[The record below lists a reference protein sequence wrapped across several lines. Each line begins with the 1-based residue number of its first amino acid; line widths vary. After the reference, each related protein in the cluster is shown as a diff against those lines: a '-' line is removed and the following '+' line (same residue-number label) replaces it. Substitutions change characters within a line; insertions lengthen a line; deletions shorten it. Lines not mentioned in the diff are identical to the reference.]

1 MRLRALC
8 PLLLPRQAYIHGSKK
23 KEKIKGNET
32 MSRADEYR
40 YQIQR
45 QRKQE
50 LDRQRVRETTRSF
63 LDRYRSVLN
72 EVASQGLDDVIPADF
87 RELSSELRRMEALLE
102 ADPFA
107 ARDMSRSLGAR
118 IHGLPRFAREQ
129 RRSRQEAELAAAEAF
144 RKAQQAEVERKL
156 QLRAEFEAA
165 WREGLSGWSTPV
177 ALNAAFAEL
186 QQLRERL
193 LGNAANNMTSAQI
206 SAALREVR
214 QRYEVDAERQLQ
226 EMKNRMQREAVTDV
240 LTLQREQLEQEANR
254 DGGERAAKLREALAH
269 AIGLAPAEQAE
280 ALNQL
285 VQEQDEAAVD
295 ESQRREVVRAVY
307 QSLQQAGFVV
317 DRPEHLVSEGEDQ
330 VLIRARRPAGAQADF
345 RVNLSG
351 HLSYKFHQYKGK
363 TCEKDVTPVMATLQ
377 DAYGISLSDKRV
389 IWVNPDDQDQDARPY
404 PDATQER
411 SK

>member
-1 MRLRALC
+1 
-8 PLLLPRQAYIHGSKK
+8 
-23 KEKIKGNET
+23 

-40 YQIQR
+40 YQIER

-50 LDRQRVRETTRSF
+50 LDRQRVRETTRPF
-63 LDRYRSVLN
+63 LERYRSVLN
-72 EVASQGLDDVIPADF
+72 EVARQGLDEVIPAEF
-87 RELSSELRRMEALLE
+87 RELSSALWRMEALLE
-102 ADPFA
+102 SDPFA
-107 ARDMSRSLGAR
+107 AREMSRSLGAR
-118 IHGLPRFAREQ
+118 IHGFPSLARQQ
-129 RRSRQEAELAAAEAF
+129 RRARQEAEQAAAEAF
-144 RKAQQAEVERKL
+144 HKAQQAEFERQL
-156 QLRAEFEAA
+156 QLRVELEAA
-165 WREGLSGWSTPV
+165 WREGLIGWSTPV

-186 QQLRERL
+186 QQLRAQL
-193 LGNAANNMTSAQI
+193 LGNAANNITTAQI
-206 SAALREVR
+206 SATLSEVR
-214 QRYEVDAERQLQ
+214 QRYEQDAERQLQ
-226 EMKNRMQREAVTDV
+226 EMKNRVQREAVTDV
-240 LTLQREQLEQEANR
+240 LALQREQLEQEANK

>member
-1 MRLRALC
+1 
-8 PLLLPRQAYIHGSKK
+8 
-23 KEKIKGNET
+23 

-45 QRKQE
+45 ERKQE
-50 LDRQRVRETTRSF
+50 LDRQRVRETTRPF
-63 LDRYRSVLN
+63 LERYRSILN
-72 EVASQGLDDVIPADF
+72 DVESQGLADVIPVEF
-87 RELSSELRRMEALLE
+87 RELSSELRRMEALL
-102 ADPFA
+102 ASDPFA

-118 IHGLPRFAREQ
+118 IHGFPSLAREQ
-129 RRSRQEAELAAAEAF
+129 RRARREAEQAAAEAF
-144 RKAQQAEVERKL
+144 RKAQQAEVERQL
-156 QLRAEFEAA
+156 QLRAELEAA
-165 WREGLSGWSTPV
+165 WREGLTGWSTPV

-186 QQLRERL
+186 QQLREQL
-193 LGNAANNMTSAQI
+193 LGHAANSMTSAQI
-206 SAALREVR
+206 SATLQEVR
-214 QRYEVDAERQLQ
+214 QRYEADAQRQLQ
-226 EMKNRMQREAVTDV
+226 ELKNRVQHEAVADV
-240 LTLQREQLEQEANR
+240 LTLQREQLEQEANN
-254 DGGERAAKLREALAH
+254 DGGERTAKLREALAH
-269 AIGLAPAEQAE
+269 ATGLAPAEQAE

-317 DRPEHLVSEGEDQ
+317 DRPERLVSEKEDQ

-363 TCEKDVTPVMATLQ
+363 TCEKDVAPLMATLQ

>member
-1 MRLRALC
+1 
-8 PLLLPRQAYIHGSKK
+8 
-23 KEKIKGNET
+23 

-50 LDRQRVRETTRSF
+50 LDRQRVRETTRPF
-63 LDRYRSVLN
+63 LERYRSVLN
-72 EVASQGLDDVIPADF
+72 EVASQRLDDVIPAEF
-87 RELSSELRRMEALLE
+87 LELSSELRRMEALLE
-102 ADPFA
+102 SDPFA

-144 RKAQQAEVERKL
+144 RNSQQAEIERQL
-156 QLRAEFEAA
+156 QLRAELEAA

-214 QRYEVDAERQLQ
+214 QRYEEDAERQLQ
-226 EMKNRMQREAVTDV
+226 EMKMRVQREAVTDV
-240 LTLQREQLEQEANR
+240 LTLQREQLEQEANK
-254 DGGERAAKLREALAH
+254 DGGKRAAKLREALAH

-317 DRPEHLVSEGEDQ
+317 DGPEHLVSEGEDQ

-363 TCEKDVTPVMATLQ
+363 TCEKDVAPVMATLQ

>member
-1 MRLRALC
+1 
-8 PLLLPRQAYIHGSKK
+8 
-23 KEKIKGNET
+23 

-40 YQIQR
+40 YQLER
-45 QRKQE
+45 QRRQE
-50 LDRQRVRETTRSF
+50 LDRQRVRHTTRPF
-63 LDRYRSVLN
+63 LERYRNVLN
-72 EVASQGLDDVIPADF
+72 DVASQGLDAAVPAEF
-87 RELSSELRRMEALLE
+87 RELSAELRRMEALLE
-102 ADPFA
+102 SDPFA
-107 ARDMSRSLGAR
+107 VRDMSRSLGGR
-118 IHGLPRFAREQ
+118 FHGLPRLAREQ
-129 RRSRQEAELAAAEAF
+129 YRSRQEAERTAAEAF
-144 RKAQQAEVERKL
+144 RKAQQSEAERQL
-156 QLRAEFEAA
+156 QLKAELEAA

-177 ALNAAFAEL
+177 ALNAAFGEL

-193 LGNAANNMTSAQI
+193 LGNTVNNMTPAEI
-206 SAALREVR
+206 AAALRDVQ
-214 QRYEVDAERQLQ
+214 QRYEADAERQLQ
-226 EMKNRMQREAVTDV
+226 AVKSRVQHESVFDV
-240 LTLQREQLEQEANR
+240 LMLQREQLEQEANK
-254 DGGERAAKLREALAH
+254 DGGQRAAKLREALAH
-269 AIGLAPAEQAE
+269 ATGLAPAEQTE
-280 ALNQL
+280 VLNQL
-285 VQEQDEAAVD
+285 AQEQDDAALD

-317 DRPEHLVSEGEDQ
+317 DGPEHLVSQGQDE

-363 TCEKDVTPVMATLQ
+363 TCERDVTPVMATLQ

>member
-1 MRLRALC
+1 
-8 PLLLPRQAYIHGSKK
+8 
-23 KEKIKGNET
+23 

-50 LDRQRVRETTRSF
+50 LDQQRVRETTRPF
-63 LDRYRSVLN
+63 LERYRSVLN
-72 EVASQGLDDVIPADF
+72 DVASQGLDDVIPAEF

-102 ADPFA
+102 SDPFA
-107 ARDMSRSLGAR
+107 ARDMSRTLGAR

-144 RKAQQAEVERKL
+144 SKAQQAEVERQL
-156 QLRAEFEAA
+156 QLRAELEAA
-165 WREGLSGWSTPV
+165 WREGLSDWCTPV

-193 LGNAANNMTSAQI
+193 LGNAANNMTAAQI
-206 SAALREVR
+206 STTLREVR
-214 QRYEVDAERQLQ
+214 LRYEADAERQLQ
-226 EMKNRMQREAVTDV
+226 EMKNRAHREALADV
-240 LTLQREQLEQEANR
+240 LRLQREQLDQEATR
-254 DGGERAAKLREALAH
+254 SGGERAARLRDALAH
-269 AIGLAPAEQAE
+269 AIGLVPAEQAE
-280 ALNQL
+280 VLNQL
-285 VQEQDEAAVD
+285 VQEQDKAAVD

-317 DRPEHLVSEGEDQ
+317 DRPEHLVSEKEDQ

-363 TCEKDVTPVMATLQ
+363 TCEKDVAPVMATLQ

>member
-1 MRLRALC
+1 MRLHALC
-8 PLLLPRQAYIHGSKK
+8 LLLRQTCPHKSKI
-23 KEKIKGNET
+23 KEKSKGNET

-50 LDRQRVRETTRSF
+50 LDRQRVRETTRPF
-63 LDRYRSVLN
+63 VERYRSVLN
-72 EVASQGLDDVIPADF
+72 DVASQGLDAEVSAEF
-87 RELSSELRRMEALLE
+87 RKLNYELRRMEALLE
-102 ADPFA
+102 SDPFA
-107 ARDMSRSLGAR
+107 ARDMSRSLGGR
-118 IHGLPRFAREQ
+118 FHGLPRLAREQ
-129 RRSRQEAELAAAEAF
+129 RRFRQEAELAAAEAF
-144 RKAQQAEVERKL
+144 RKAQQAEAERQL
-156 QLRAEFEAA
+156 QLKAELEAA
-165 WREGLSGWSTPV
+165 WRDGLSGWSTPV
-177 ALNAAFAEL
+177 ALNAAFGEL
-186 QQLRERL
+186 QKLRNRL
-193 LGNAANNMTSAQI
+193 LGDTNNNMTPAQVSAT
-206 SAALREVR
+206 LREVQ
-214 QRYEVDAERQLQ
+214 QRYEADAEHQLQ
-226 EMKNRMQREAVTDV
+226 EMKNRVQREAVTDV
-240 LTLQREQLEQEANR
+240 LTLQREQLEQEANK
-254 DGGERAAKLREALAH
+254 DAGERATKLREALAH
-269 AIGLAPAEQAE
+269 ATGLAPAEQAE

-317 DRPEHLVSEGEDQ
+317 DRPEHLISQGQDE

-363 TCEKDVTPVMATLQ
+363 TCEKDVAPVMATLQ

>member
-1 MRLRALC
+1 
-8 PLLLPRQAYIHGSKK
+8 
-23 KEKIKGNET
+23 

-50 LDRQRVRETTRSF
+50 LDRQRVRETTRPF
-63 LDRYRSVLN
+63 LERYRSVLN
-72 EVASQGLDDVIPADF
+72 EVASQRLDDVIPAEF
-87 RELSSELRRMEALLE
+87 LELSSELRRMEALLE
-102 ADPFA
+102 SDPFA

-144 RKAQQAEVERKL
+144 RNSQQAEIERQL
-156 QLRAEFEAA
+156 QLRAELEAA

-214 QRYEVDAERQLQ
+214 QRYEEDAERQLQ
-226 EMKNRMQREAVTDV
+226 EMKMRVQREAVTDV
-240 LTLQREQLEQEANR
+240 LTLQREQLEQEANK

-285 VQEQDEAAVD
+285 VHEQDEAAVD

-317 DRPEHLVSEGEDQ
+317 DGPEHLVSEGEDQ

-363 TCEKDVTPVMATLQ
+363 TCEKDVAPVMATLQ

>member
-1 MRLRALC
+1 
-8 PLLLPRQAYIHGSKK
+8 
-23 KEKIKGNET
+23 

-50 LDRQRVRETTRSF
+50 LDRQRVRETTRPF
-63 LDRYRSVLN
+63 LERYRSVLN
-72 EVASQGLDDVIPADF
+72 DVASQGLGDVIPAEF
-87 RELSSELRRMEALLE
+87 RELSSDLQRMEALLE
-102 ADPFA
+102 SDPFA
-107 ARDMSRSLGAR
+107 ARDMSRSLGGR
-118 IHGLPRFAREQ
+118 FHGLPRFAREQ

-144 RKAQQAEVERKL
+144 RNAQQAEVERQL
-156 QLRAEFEAA
+156 QVKAELEAA

-193 LGNAANNMTSAQI
+193 LGNSANNMTSAQI
-206 SAALREVR
+206 TAALREVR
-214 QRYEVDAERQLQ
+214 QRYEVAAESQLQ
-226 EMKNRMQREAVTDV
+226 EMKNRVQREAVTDV
-240 LTLQREQLEQEANR
+240 LTLQREQLEQEANK

-363 TCEKDVTPVMATLQ
+363 TCEKDVAPVMATLQ

>member
-1 MRLRALC
+1 
-8 PLLLPRQAYIHGSKK
+8 
-23 KEKIKGNET
+23 

-50 LDRQRVRETTRSF
+50 LDRQRVRETTRPF
-63 LDRYRSVLN
+63 LERYRSVLN
-72 EVASQGLDDVIPADF
+72 EVASQRLDDVIPAEF
-87 RELSSELRRMEALLE
+87 LELSSELRRMEALLE
-102 ADPFA
+102 SDPFA

-144 RKAQQAEVERKL
+144 RNSQQAEIERQL
-156 QLRAEFEAA
+156 QLRAELEAA

-214 QRYEVDAERQLQ
+214 QRYEVKAERQLQ
-226 EMKNRMQREAVTDV
+226 EMKNRVQREAVTDV
-240 LTLQREQLEQEANR
+240 LTLQREQLEQEANK

-285 VQEQDEAAVD
+285 VQEQDKAAVD

-363 TCEKDVTPVMATLQ
+363 TCEKDVAPVMATLQ

-411 SK
+411 SQ

>member
-1 MRLRALC
+1 
-8 PLLLPRQAYIHGSKK
+8 
-23 KEKIKGNET
+23 

-50 LDRQRVRETTRSF
+50 LDRQRVRETTRPF
-63 LDRYRSVLN
+63 LERYRSVLN
-72 EVASQGLDDVIPADF
+72 EVASQRLDDVIPAEF
-87 RELSSELRRMEALLE
+87 LELSSELRRMEALLE
-102 ADPFA
+102 SDPFA

-144 RKAQQAEVERKL
+144 RNSQQAEIERQL
-156 QLRAEFEAA
+156 QLRAELEAA

-214 QRYEVDAERQLQ
+214 QRYEEDAERQLQ
-226 EMKNRMQREAVTDV
+226 EMKMRVQREAVTDV
-240 LTLQREQLEQEANR
+240 LTLQREQLEQEANK
-254 DGGERAAKLREALAH
+254 DGGKRAAKLREALAH

-317 DRPEHLVSEGEDQ
+317 DGPEHLTSQGQDE

-363 TCEKDVTPVMATLQ
+363 TCEKDVAPVMATLQ
-377 DAYGISLSDKRV
+377 DAYGINLSDKRV

-404 PDATQER
+404 PDAMQER
-411 SK
+411 NK

>member
-1 MRLRALC
+1 
-8 PLLLPRQAYIHGSKK
+8 
-23 KEKIKGNET
+23 

-40 YQIQR
+40 YQVQR

-50 LDRQRVRETTRSF
+50 LDRQRVRETTRPF
-63 LDRYRSVLN
+63 LERYRSVLN
-72 EVASQGLDDVIPADF
+72 DVASQGLDDAVPAEF
-87 RELSSELRRMEALLE
+87 RELSSELWRLESLLE
-102 ADPFA
+102 SDPFA

-118 IHGLPRFAREQ
+118 IHGLPRLAREQ
-129 RRSRQEAELAAAEAF
+129 RRSSQEAELATAEAF
-144 RKAQQAEVERKL
+144 RKARQAEVERQL
-156 QLRAEFEAA
+156 QLKAELEAV

-193 LGNAANNMTSAQI
+193 LGNAANNMTSSQI
-206 SAALREVR
+206 STALREVQ
-214 QRYEVDAERQLQ
+214 QRYEADAERQLQ
-226 EMKNRMQREAVTDV
+226 ELKNRVQREAVGEV
-240 LTLQREQLEQEANR
+240 LTLQREQLEEEANKNS
-254 DGGERAAKLREALAH
+254 GKRAAKLREALAH
-269 AIGLAPAEQAE
+269 AIGLVPAEQAE

-285 VQEQDEAAVD
+285 VREQDEAAVD

-317 DRPEHLVSEGEDQ
+317 DRPEHLVSEEEDQ
-330 VLIRARRPAGAQADF
+330 VLIRARRPAGVQADF

-363 TCEKDVTPVMATLQ
+363 TCEKDVAPVMATLQ

-404 PDATQER
+404 PDVTQER

>member
-1 MRLRALC
+1 
-8 PLLLPRQAYIHGSKK
+8 
-23 KEKIKGNET
+23 

>member
-1 MRLRALC
+1 
-8 PLLLPRQAYIHGSKK
+8 
-23 KEKIKGNET
+23 

-50 LDRQRVRETTRSF
+50 LDRQRVRETTRPF
-63 LDRYRSVLN
+63 LERYRSVLN
-72 EVASQGLDDVIPADF
+72 EVASQRLDDVIPAEF
-87 RELSSELRRMEALLE
+87 LELSSELRRMEALLE
-102 ADPFA
+102 SDPFA

-144 RKAQQAEVERKL
+144 RNSQQAEIERQL
-156 QLRAEFEAA
+156 QLRAELEAA

-214 QRYEVDAERQLQ
+214 QRYEEDAERQLQ
-226 EMKNRMQREAVTDV
+226 EMKMRVQREAVTDV
-240 LTLQREQLEQEANR
+240 LTLQREQLEQEANK
-254 DGGERAAKLREALAH
+254 DGGKRAAKLREALAH

-317 DRPEHLVSEGEDQ
+317 DRPEHLVSQGQDE

-363 TCEKDVTPVMATLQ
+363 TCEKDVAPVMATLQ

-411 SK
+411 SQ

>member
-1 MRLRALC
+1 
-8 PLLLPRQAYIHGSKK
+8 
-23 KEKIKGNET
+23 

-50 LDRQRVRETTRSF
+50 LDRQRVRETTRPF
-63 LDRYRSVLN
+63 LERYRSVLN
-72 EVASQGLDDVIPADF
+72 DVASQGLGDVIPAEF
-87 RELSSELRRMEALLE
+87 RELSSDLQRMEALLE
-102 ADPFA
+102 SDPFA

-144 RKAQQAEVERKL
+144 RNSQQAEIERQL
-156 QLRAEFEAA
+156 QLRAELEAA

-186 QQLRERL
+186 QKLRERL

-226 EMKNRMQREAVTDV
+226 EMKNRVQREAVTDV
-240 LTLQREQLEQEANR
+240 LTLQREQLEQEANK

-363 TCEKDVTPVMATLQ
+363 TCEKDVAPVMATLQ

>member
-1 MRLRALC
+1 
-8 PLLLPRQAYIHGSKK
+8 
-23 KEKIKGNET
+23 

-40 YQIQR
+40 YQIER

-50 LDRQRVRETTRSF
+50 LDRQRVRETTRPF
-63 LDRYRSVLN
+63 LERYRSVLN
-72 EVASQGLDDVIPADF
+72 EVASQGLDEVIPAEF
-87 RELSSELRRMEALLE
+87 RELSSELWRMEALLE
-102 ADPFA
+102 SDPFA
-107 ARDMSRSLGAR
+107 AREMSRSLGAR
-118 IHGLPRFAREQ
+118 IHGFPSLAREQ
-129 RRSRQEAELAAAEAF
+129 RRARQEAEQAAAEAF
-144 RKAQQAEVERKL
+144 RKAQQAEVERQL
-156 QLRAEFEAA
+156 QLRAELEAA
-165 WREGLSGWSTPV
+165 WREGLTGWSTPV

-186 QQLRERL
+186 QQLRAQL
-193 LGNAANNMTSAQI
+193 LGNAANNMTTAQI
-206 SAALREVR
+206 SATLSEVR
-214 QRYEVDAERQLQ
+214 QRYEQDAERQLQ
-226 EMKNRMQREAVTDV
+226 EMKNRVQREAVTDV
-240 LTLQREQLEQEANR
+240 LSLQREQLEQEANK
-254 DGGERAAKLREALAH
+254 DGGKRAAKLREALAH

-280 ALNQL
+280 ALNKL

-317 DRPEHLVSEGEDQ
+317 DGPERLVSEGEDQ

-363 TCEKDVTPVMATLQ
+363 TCEKDVAPVMATLQ

-404 PDATQER
+404 PDATQEK

>member
-1 MRLRALC
+1 
-8 PLLLPRQAYIHGSKK
+8 
-23 KEKIKGNET
+23 

-40 YQIQR
+40 YQIER

-50 LDRQRVRETTRSF
+50 LDRQRVRETTHPF
-63 LDRYRSVLN
+63 LERYRSVLN
-72 EVASQGLDDVIPADF
+72 DVASQGLDDVIPAEF

-102 ADPFA
+102 SDPFA

-129 RRSRQEAELAAAEAF
+129 RRSRHEAELAAAEAF
-144 RKAQQAEVERKL
+144 RKAQQAEVERQL
-156 QLRAEFEAA
+156 QLRAELEAA

-177 ALNAAFAEL
+177 ALNAAIAEL

-193 LGNAANNMTSAQI
+193 LGNTANNMTSAQI
-206 SAALREVR
+206 STTLHEVR
-214 QRYEVDAERQLQ
+214 QRYEADAERQLQ
-226 EMKNRMQREAVTDV
+226 ELKNRVQHEAVADV
-240 LTLQREQLEQEANR
+240 LTLQREQLEQEANK

-269 AIGLAPAEQAE
+269 AIGLAPAQQAE

-317 DRPEHLVSEGEDQ
+317 DRPEHLVSEKEDQ

-363 TCEKDVTPVMATLQ
+363 TCEKDVAPVMATLQ
-377 DAYGISLSDKRV
+377 NAYGISLSDKRV

>member
-1 MRLRALC
+1 
-8 PLLLPRQAYIHGSKK
+8 
-23 KEKIKGNET
+23 

-50 LDRQRVRETTRSF
+50 LDRQRVRETTRPF
-63 LDRYRSVLN
+63 LERYRSVLN
-72 EVASQGLDDVIPADF
+72 DVASQGLGDVIPAEF
-87 RELSSELRRMEALLE
+87 RELSSDLQRMEALLE
-102 ADPFA
+102 SDPFA

-144 RKAQQAEVERKL
+144 RNSQQAEIERQL
-156 QLRAEFEAA
+156 QLRAELEAA

-214 QRYEVDAERQLQ
+214 QRYEEDAERQLQ
-226 EMKNRMQREAVTDV
+226 EMKMRVQREAVTDV
-240 LTLQREQLEQEANR
+240 LTLQREQLEQEANK
-254 DGGERAAKLREALAH
+254 DGGKRAAKLREALAH

-285 VQEQDEAAVD
+285 VHEQDEAAVD

-307 QSLQQAGFVV
+307 QSLQQAGFAV
-317 DRPEHLVSEGEDQ
+317 DRPEHLTSQGQDE

-345 RVNLSG
+345 RVNLCG

-363 TCEKDVTPVMATLQ
+363 TCEKDVAPVMATLQ

-389 IWVNPDDQDQDARPY
+389 IWVNPDDQDQDSRPY

>member
-1 MRLRALC
+1 
-8 PLLLPRQAYIHGSKK
+8 
-23 KEKIKGNET
+23 

-50 LDRQRVRETTRSF
+50 LDRQRVRETTRPF
-63 LDRYRSVLN
+63 LERYRSVLN
-72 EVASQGLDDVIPADF
+72 EVTSQRLDDVIPAEF
-87 RELSSELRRMEALLE
+87 LVLSSELRRMEALLE
-102 ADPFA
+102 SDPFA

-144 RKAQQAEVERKL
+144 RNSQQAEIERQL
-156 QLRAEFEAA
+156 QLRAELEAA

-177 ALNAAFAEL
+177 ALNAAFSEL

-214 QRYEVDAERQLQ
+214 QRYEEDAERQLQ
-226 EMKNRMQREAVTDV
+226 EMKMRVQREAVTDV
-240 LTLQREQLEQEANR
+240 LTLQREQLEQEANK

-363 TCEKDVTPVMATLQ
+363 TCEKDVAPVMATLQ

-411 SK
+411 SQ

>member
-1 MRLRALC
+1 
-8 PLLLPRQAYIHGSKK
+8 
-23 KEKIKGNET
+23 

-50 LDRQRVRETTRSF
+50 LDRQRVRETTRPF
-63 LDRYRSVLN
+63 LERYRSVLN
-72 EVASQGLDDVIPADF
+72 EVASQRLDDVIPAEF
-87 RELSSELRRMEALLE
+87 LELSSELRRMEALLE
-102 ADPFA
+102 SDPYA

-144 RKAQQAEVERKL
+144 RNSQQAEIERQL
-156 QLRAEFEAA
+156 QLRAELEAA

-214 QRYEVDAERQLQ
+214 QRYEEDAERQLQ
-226 EMKNRMQREAVTDV
+226 EMKMRVQREAVTDV
-240 LTLQREQLEQEANR
+240 LTLQREQLEQEANK

-363 TCEKDVTPVMATLQ
+363 TCEKDVAPVMATLQ

-411 SK
+411 SQ

>member
-1 MRLRALC
+1 
-8 PLLLPRQAYIHGSKK
+8 
-23 KEKIKGNET
+23 

-50 LDRQRVRETTRSF
+50 LDRQRVRETTRPF
-63 LDRYRSVLN
+63 LERYRSVLN
-72 EVASQGLDDVIPADF
+72 DVASQGLNDVIPAEF

-102 ADPFA
+102 SDPFA

-144 RKAQQAEVERKL
+144 RNAQQAESERQL
-156 QLRAEFEAA
+156 QLRAELEAA

-193 LGNAANNMTSAQI
+193 LGNAASNMTSAQI
-206 SAALREVR
+206 STILREVQ

-226 EMKNRMQREAVTDV
+226 EMKNRVQREAVTDV
-240 LTLQREQLEQEANR
+240 LTLQREQLEQEANK
-254 DGGERAAKLREALAH
+254 DGGKRAAKLREALAH

-363 TCEKDVTPVMATLQ
+363 TCEKDVAPVMATLQ

-404 PDATQER
+404 PDARQER

>member
-1 MRLRALC
+1 
-8 PLLLPRQAYIHGSKK
+8 
-23 KEKIKGNET
+23 

-50 LDRQRVRETTRSF
+50 LDRQRVRETTRPF
-63 LDRYRSVLN
+63 LERYRSVLN
-72 EVASQGLDDVIPADF
+72 EVASQRLDDVIPAEF
-87 RELSSELRRMEALLE
+87 LELSSELRRMEALLE
-102 ADPFA
+102 SDPFA

-144 RKAQQAEVERKL
+144 RNSQQAEIERQL
-156 QLRAEFEAA
+156 QLRAELEAA

-206 SAALREVR
+206 SAALHEVR

-226 EMKNRMQREAVTDV
+226 EMKNRVQREAVNDV
-240 LTLQREQLEQEANR
+240 LTLQREQLEQEANK
-254 DGGERAAKLREALAH
+254 DGGKRAAKLREALAH

-307 QSLQQAGFVV
+307 QSLQQAGLVV
-317 DRPEHLVSEGEDQ
+317 DRPEHLVAEGEDQ

-363 TCEKDVTPVMATLQ
+363 TCEKDVAPVMATLQ

>member
-1 MRLRALC
+1 
-8 PLLLPRQAYIHGSKK
+8 
-23 KEKIKGNET
+23 

-50 LDRQRVRETTRSF
+50 LDRQRVRETTRPF
-63 LDRYRSVLN
+63 LERYRSVLTD
-72 EVASQGLDDVIPADF
+72 VIGQGLDAIVPEEF
-87 RELSSELRRMEALLE
+87 RELNIALDRMEILLDS
-102 ADPFA
+102 DPFA
-107 ARDMSRSLGAR
+107 AREMSRSLGGR
-118 IHGLPRFAREQ
+118 FHGLPRFVREQ

-144 RKAQQAEVERKL
+144 RKAQQAEVKRQL
-156 QLRAEFEAA
+156 QLRTELEVA

-193 LGNAANNMTSAQI
+193 LGNAANNMTSAQV
-206 SAALREVR
+206 SATLREVQ
-214 QRYEVDAERQLQ
+214 QRYEADAERQLQ
-226 EMKNRMQREAVTDV
+226 ELKNRVRREAVADV
-240 LTLQREQLEQEANR
+240 LTLQREQLELEANK
-254 DGGERAAKLREALAH
+254 DGGERAAKLREALTH

-285 VQEQDEAAVD
+285 AQEQDEAAVD

-317 DRPEHLVSEGEDQ
+317 DRPEHLVSEKEDK

-351 HLSYKFHQYKGK
+351 HLSYEFHQYKGK
-363 TCEKDVTPVMATLQ
+363 TCEKDVAPVMATLQ

-411 SK
+411 NK

>member
-1 MRLRALC
+1 
-8 PLLLPRQAYIHGSKK
+8 
-23 KEKIKGNET
+23 

-50 LDRQRVRETTRSF
+50 LDRQRVRETTRPF
-63 LDRYRSVLN
+63 LERYRSVLN
-72 EVASQGLDDVIPADF
+72 DVASQGLGDVIPAEF
-87 RELSSELRRMEALLE
+87 RELSSDLQRMEALLE
-102 ADPFA
+102 SDPFA

-144 RKAQQAEVERKL
+144 RNSQQAEIERQL
-156 QLRAEFEAA
+156 QLRAELEAA

-214 QRYEVDAERQLQ
+214 QRYEEDAERQLQ
-226 EMKNRMQREAVTDV
+226 EMKMRVQREAVTDV
-240 LTLQREQLEQEANR
+240 LTLQREQLEQEANK
-254 DGGERAAKLREALAH
+254 DGGKRAAKLREALAH

-285 VQEQDEAAVD
+285 VQEQDKAAVD

-363 TCEKDVTPVMATLQ
+363 TCEKDVAPVMATLQ

>member
-1 MRLRALC
+1 
-8 PLLLPRQAYIHGSKK
+8 
-23 KEKIKGNET
+23 

-50 LDRQRVRETTRSF
+50 LDRQRVRETTRPF
-63 LDRYRSVLN
+63 LERYRSVLN
-72 EVASQGLDDVIPADF
+72 DVASQGLGDVIPAEF
-87 RELSSELRRMEALLE
+87 RELSSDLQRMEALLE
-102 ADPFA
+102 SDPFA
-107 ARDMSRSLGAR
+107 ARDMSRSLGGR
-118 IHGLPRFAREQ
+118 FHGLPRFAREQ
-129 RRSRQEAELAAAEAF
+129 RRSRQEAELAAVEAF
-144 RKAQQAEVERKL
+144 RNAQQAEVERQL
-156 QLRAEFEAA
+156 QVKAELEAA

-193 LGNAANNMTSAQI
+193 LGNSANNMTSAQI
-206 SAALREVR
+206 TAALREVR
-214 QRYEVDAERQLQ
+214 QRYEVAAESQLQ
-226 EMKNRMQREAVTDV
+226 EMKNRVQREAVNDV
-240 LTLQREQLEQEANR
+240 LTLQREQLEQEANKY
-254 DGGERAAKLREALAH
+254 GGERAAKLREALAH
-269 AIGLAPAEQAE
+269 AIGLAPGEQAE

-317 DRPEHLVSEGEDQ
+317 DGPEHLVSEGEDQ

-363 TCEKDVTPVMATLQ
+363 TCEKDVAPVMATLQ

>member
-1 MRLRALC
+1 
-8 PLLLPRQAYIHGSKK
+8 
-23 KEKIKGNET
+23 

-50 LDRQRVRETTRSF
+50 LDRQRVRETTRPF
-63 LDRYRSVLN
+63 LERYRSVLN
-72 EVASQGLDDVIPADF
+72 EVASQRLDDVIPAEF
-87 RELSSELRRMEALLE
+87 LELSSELRRMEALLE
-102 ADPFA
+102 SDPFA

-144 RKAQQAEVERKL
+144 RNSQQAEIERQL
-156 QLRAEFEAA
+156 QLRAELEAA

-214 QRYEVDAERQLQ
+214 QRYEEDAERQLQ
-226 EMKNRMQREAVTDV
+226 EMKMRVQREAVTDV
-240 LTLQREQLEQEANR
+240 LTLQREQLEQEANK
-254 DGGERAAKLREALAH
+254 DGGKRAAKLREALAH

-285 VQEQDEAAVD
+285 VHEQDEAAVD

-317 DRPEHLVSEGEDQ
+317 DGPEHLVSEGEDQ

-363 TCEKDVTPVMATLQ
+363 TCEKDVAPVMATLQ

-411 SK
+411 SQ